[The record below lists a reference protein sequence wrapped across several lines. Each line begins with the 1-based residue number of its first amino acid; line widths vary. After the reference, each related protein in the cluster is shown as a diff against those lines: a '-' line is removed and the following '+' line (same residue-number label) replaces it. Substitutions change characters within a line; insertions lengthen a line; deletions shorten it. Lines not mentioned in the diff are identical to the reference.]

1 MKRILLVA
9 LVIVAGTPAWGLA
22 QQASGSRTVIRQ
34 AGFGGGVYG
43 GGVEYGSPGC
53 GCGTPVAGPTCAGA
67 CCTGYDSG
75 CCRPCFPNLLCA
87 VKRVGRMLD
96 CLLPCNKCCPGTC
109 LMDRGGC
116 RPHLFS
122 RGRVGCS
129 SCGDSTGGLEYMD
142 HMKMDHMKHMP
153 MSDPFID
160 DPTPAR
166 PTPMPEADPST
177 DVRRKPVS
185 NSPVAVRPAPRTAIA
200 TARPAHSPYKIV
212 NSAAPRSTYPT
223 VIRQQPTTR
232 AAVAGRP
239 TLAKPAEQSVL
250 RRASLEQE
258 EAAAVDAEYDAPSQ
272 PALLPLTV
280 RKASAELDIP
290 VNPLR

>member
-1 MKRILLVA
+1 MKRFLLVA
-9 LVIVAGTPAWGLA
+9 LLLVAGTPALGLA
-22 QQASGSRTVIRQ
+22 QNQTGGSRTVIRQ
-34 AGFGGGVYG
+34 AAYGGSAFGGGI
-43 GGVEYGSPGC
+43 EYGSPGC
-53 GCGTPVAGPTCAGA
+53 GCGAPVAGPTCAGA
-67 CCTGYDSG
+67 CCTNYEGG

-122 RGRVGCS
+122 RGRLGCS
-129 SCGDSTGGLEYMD
+129 SCCESTGGMEYID
-142 HMKMDHMKHMP
+142 HMKPMNHQHMP

-160 DPTPAR
+160 DPQPRA
-166 PTPMPEADPST
+166 PTPMPDADPST
-177 DVRRKPVS
+177 DVRRKPVL
-185 NSPVAVRPAPRTAIA
+185 NSPVALQAAPRTGIA
-200 TARPAHSPYKIV
+200 SARPANSPYKIV
-212 NSAAPRSTYPT
+212 KSAPRSSYPT
-223 VIRQQPTTR
+223 TIRQQPTTR

-258 EAAAVDAEYDAPSQ
+258 EVAAPADEFDAPSP

-280 RKASAELDIP
+280 RKASAEMEIP